1 MPCRPFVYQRSMSSS
16 LHSSENTK
24 STLACLTAALPSAP
38 CGTVQLDTA
47 PPIEKPKQTVPTG
60 FSSDPPPGPAIPV
73 MPTPISARAARAAP
87 GRGKA
92 GDMALRTVIYG
103 GTRQPFPMAARTGS
117 RIGAGDRD
125 LLYQNAA
132 LGYLDPPV

>member
-1 MPCRPFVYQRSMSSS
+1 MIGSVLLPAVMEELLFRGAVLHALRRP
-16 LHSSENTK
+16 
-24 STLACLTAALPSAP
+24 
-38 CGTVQLDTA
+38 
-47 PPIEKPKQTVPTG
+47 
-60 FSSDPPPGPAIPV
+60 
-73 MPTPISARAARAAP
+73 
-87 GRGKA
+87 GKA

-125 LLYQNAA
+125 LLYRNAA